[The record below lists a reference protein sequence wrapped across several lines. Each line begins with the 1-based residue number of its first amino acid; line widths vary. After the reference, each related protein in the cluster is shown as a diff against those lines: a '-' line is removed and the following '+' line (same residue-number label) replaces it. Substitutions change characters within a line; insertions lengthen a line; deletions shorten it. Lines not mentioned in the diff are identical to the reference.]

1 MKSFDLEEKIY
12 FTPNILYMEYIL
24 IRYNKFFKNQ
34 LKDKNISQGELTFLY
49 NIFYHELISQRELAD
64 LLCVSEAYVTKML
77 KKLENRGY
85 IDKKVDENNKS
96 RRLVSLTP
104 EGLLLT
110 KEVLKI
116 TQLWE
121 QNVLKNIDGIEDK
134 KFTKLLYE
142 FAYNTHEI

>member
-1 MKSFDLEEKIY
+1 
-12 FTPNILYMEYIL
+12 
-24 IRYNKFFKNQ
+24 
-34 LKDKNISQGELTFLY
+34 
-49 NIFYHELISQRELAD
+49 
-64 LLCVSEAYVTKML
+64 ML

-134 KFTKLLYE
+134 KFTKLYE